1 MTSTASQP
9 NTTPAPNTTAA
20 PTAPSYASAAGA
32 AKKPASTPL
41 VVGAANPSAVA
52 GSSATATQ
60 NAPSPSS
67 SNVNG
72 RPSVAPAVPAVPT
85 VAATPNING
94 GSGDH
99 VRNGSV
105 TIPQNGPTSY
115 LANGGAVSNK
125 PPGLQFGYAEAS
137 PAMPHSTPQLNATAP
152 VNIPGAGRN
161 PSPAPSPSPIPQNIT
176 SGGRPGNT
184 ESTFKIGSFTGEV
197 DVSIQQAPLTGAGCP
212 FPGHLSIQNALTHS
226 QRGVGRPNSMS
237 QVPFHARRDSAVSQ
251 HSDMGHHG
259 PAPTRGGFGGGRGG
273 RGGGYN
279 NHQYP
284 NHQGFPPNTNQS
296 FRGQGRG
303 GMPPHQFNPRGGGY
317 HNSPQP
323 ARNSPSLTPVM
334 PGQGTPNMNAAMPVP
349 PAQGYSQQFPPPMS
363 GYAQQGGFQQQS
375 GYPPHVKPPI
385 CHDIFPPFSKPHKKK
400 GARWDSENRPAHHR
414 QPDSSFPNSWQE
426 FGGRNRRMS
435 KRRDSTTDHGPLR
448 GRAPSL
454 DQQLPFH
461 NPPFLLLSDKGLDLS
476 PGPNGGFERVE
487 RMLTASKQNYFPAT
501 YDARTAYMG
510 VPQYPQQ
517 PFHPQGMYP
526 PGSPAPAG
534 MPLQYGAGQ
543 FAPPQGQPMSR
554 NNSQLSERP
563 ASSTGQNQGPMV
575 VSGTPQAHGSQ
586 AKPPTGSSTPG
597 STQFQKPKKS
607 GVTIKNAQGEVVN
620 FNVLNKAPAS
630 PAPSIQQSRT
640 PPVIAST
647 PTPPPK
653 ATTPASHGRAESLST
668 AKPDEIKAAFLE
680 QVKKSKEGD
689 ASKTDDEA
697 AAEAKA
703 KEDAQKKE
711 EERIEAEKKAAEETK
726 AAEEA
731 AKKAKAEAEA
741 KQAEEAAKAKA
752 EEEAKAK
759 AAAEAAAKA
768 EAEAAAKAEQE
779 AKAKAEAEEQKKA
792 EEQKAADAAKAE
804 EKPQE
809 TEEEYTER
817 MIREMEEEDRLREE
831 EQAKITAKKQA
842 EKEVEKKKAE
852 EKRLADA
859 AANDAKLREQEREM
873 ERLEEEKEKARE
885 KERLAAEG
893 GQSPSMSEVL
903 TKKISDLSASQ
914 KGPED
919 SSKLTIVSNKDTSL
933 IGSAPSSAKS
943 TGKPKPAALNL
954 APLKT
959 NSVEPAP
966 PTAAM
971 QALKSA
977 RFLTVKDEVKYP
989 NGIASPN
996 PAVNA
1001 AVAKK
1006 GGSFKYDSAFLLQ
1019 FQKVF
1024 TEQPS
1029 TEFSQQVK
1037 SLIGDSDGSRSAS
1050 VRTPAGASG
1059 RQGSRNAAGAF
1070 GAFAQPAGGK
1080 PLPPNTTSEQR
1091 FAMSQGT
1098 IPRPGIGGPISSF
1111 RGGSFGGSQMSRTP
1125 SSNLA
1130 PSGSRSGS
1138 RSQRGGGGGGG
1149 GGSRRG
1155 GGGFDAAS
1163 EAKLS
1168 KTMPLTAGMDLKPI
1182 QTSSTGWKPKS
1193 VGRAVQNA
1201 EAPGHMDPETVQRK
1215 VKSNLNKMTPE
1226 NFEKISNQILEI
1238 AAQSKDEQDG
1248 RTLRQVI
1255 QLTFEKA
1262 TDEAHWAAMYAKFCK
1277 RMLET
1282 MSPEVK
1288 DVTITDK
1295 NGNVVSGGALFRK
1308 YLLNRCQEDF
1318 EHGWAVEMPKPK
1330 EGESKETAMLS
1341 DEYYKAAAIK
1351 RRGLGL
1357 VQFIGE
1363 LFKLGMLTERIMHE
1377 CVRKLLDFQG
1387 EPDEAEIESLS
1398 KLLRTIGASLDSTE
1412 KGMMMMNAYF
1422 ERIST
1427 LVETPDLPSRL
1438 QFMLMDIIDLRR
1450 DRWQSKD
1457 GLKGPKT
1464 REEIR
1469 AEVSAQRPHPTTY
1482 RLLSDANHKQ
1492 AEAAAAQKAAENA
1505 RSNYRGQAGGR
1516 SHTGGRGDARNSL
1529 QFQQPTS
1536 NHVGMDDLRRLKGS
1550 ASRTA
1555 SGNVTLGPTSMFN
1568 SRSSSGRNT
1577 RLGPGG
1583 ALARGAEDSGAS
1595 SRTGTPPTQASTN
1608 AFA

>member
-20 PTAPSYASAAGA
+20 STAPSYASAAGA

-52 GSSATATQ
+52 GSSAAAPQ
-60 NAPSPSS
+60 NAPSPSA

-72 RPSVAPAVPAVPT
+72 RPSVTPAVPAAPT
-85 VAATPNING
+85 VAATPNLNG

-99 VRNGSV
+99 ARNGSV
-105 TIPQNGPTSY
+105 TIPSNGPTSY

-137 PAMPHSTPQLNATAP
+137 PAMPHSTPQLNASSAP
-152 VNIPGAGRN
+152 VNIPGGGRAL
-161 PSPAPSPSPIPQNIT
+161 SPAHSPLPIPQQII
-176 SGGRPGNT
+176 SGGQPGNT
-184 ESTFKIGSFTGEV
+184 NNTFKIGSFNNEG
-197 DVSIQQAPLTGAGCP
+197 DVSIQQARFPGAGCP
-212 FPGHLSIQNALTHS
+212 LPVSTSEVPPNVLTHS
-226 QRGVGRPNSMS
+226 QRMGGRPNSMQMS
-237 QVPFHARRDSAVSQ
+237 FHARRDSAVSQ
-251 HSDMGHHG
+251 HSDVGHHG

-303 GMPPHQFNPRGGGY
+303 GMPPQQFNPRGGGY

-323 ARNSPSLTPVM
+323 ARGSPALTPVM

-349 PAQGYSQQFPPPMS
+349 PAQGYSQQYPPPMS

-375 GYPPHVKPPI
+375 GYPPHVKLPI
-385 CHDIFPPFSKPHKKK
+385 CQDIFPPFSKPHKKK
-400 GARWDSENRPAHHR
+400 GARWDSENRPSHHR
-414 QPDSSFPNSWQE
+414 QPDSSFSNSWQE
-426 FGGRNRRMS
+426 IPGRNRRMS
-435 KRRDSTTDHGPLR
+435 KRRDSTADRVPLR

-461 NPPFLLLSDKGLDLS
+461 CSPLLLLSDKGLDLS

-487 RMLTASKQNYFPAT
+487 RMLTATKQNFYPGA
-501 YDARTAYMG
+501 YDSRAYMG

-517 PFHPQGMYP
+517 PFHPQNMYP
-526 PGSPAPAG
+526 PASPAPAG
-534 MPLQYGAGQ
+534 MPLQYGTGQ

-586 AKPPTGSSTPG
+586 PKPPTGSSTPAQ
-597 STQFQKPKKS
+597 TQFQKPKKS

-620 FNVLNKAPAS
+620 FTSLKAPAS
-630 PAPSIQQSRT
+630 PAPSTQQSRT

-668 AKPDEIKAAFLE
+668 AKPDEIKAAFLQ

-703 KEDAQKKE
+703 KEEAQKKE
-711 EERIEAEKKAAEETK
+711 EERAEAEKKAAEESK

-731 AKKAKAEAEA
+731 AKKAQAEAEA

-752 EEEAKAK
+752 AEEAKAEEQKK
-759 AAAEAAAKA
+759 AD
-768 EAEAAAKAEQE
+768 AAKAEQE
-779 AKAKAEAEEQKKA
+779 AKDKAEEQKKA
-792 EEQKAADAAKAE
+792 EAAKAE
-804 EKPQE
+804 EEKKAAEAAKAAEKPKE
-809 TEEEYTER
+809 TEEEYMER

-842 EKEVEKKKAE
+842 EKEAEKKAAE
-852 EKRLADA
+852 EKRLAEA
-859 AANDAKLREQEREM
+859 AVNDAKLREQEREM

-893 GQSPSMSEVL
+893 GQSQSMSEVL
-903 TKKISDLSASQ
+903 TKKISDLNASQ
-914 KGPED
+914 KTGED

-977 RFLTVKDEVKYP
+977 RFLTIKDEVKYP

-1070 GAFAQPAGGK
+1070 GAFAQPAGK

-1091 FAMSQGT
+1091 FAMSQGQ
-1098 IPRPGIGGPISSF
+1098 IPRPAIGGPISSF
-1111 RGGSFGGSQMSRTP
+1111 RGGSFGGSQMSRTG

-1130 PSGSRSGS
+1130 QSGSRSGS
-1138 RSQRGGGGGGG
+1138 RSQRGGGGG
-1149 GGSRRG
+1149 SKR
-1155 GGGFDAAS
+1155 GGFDAAQ

-1182 QTSSTGWKPKS
+1182 QTSATGWKPKS
-1193 VGRAVQNA
+1193 VGRAAQNA
-1201 EAPGHMDPETVQRK
+1201 DAPGHMDPETVQRK

-1341 DEYYKAAAIK
+1341 DEYYKAMAIK

-1438 QFMLMDIIDLRR
+1438 QFMLMDIMDLRR

-1469 AEVSAQRPHPTTY
+1469 AEVSARCAT
-1482 RLLSDANHKQ
+1482 
-1492 AEAAAAQKAAENA
+1492 
-1505 RSNYRGQAGGR
+1505 
-1516 SHTGGRGDARNSL
+1516 L
-1529 QFQQPTS
+1529 Q
-1536 NHVGMDDLRRLKGS
+1536 LRTVFPRI
-1550 ASRTA
+1550 
-1555 SGNVTLGPTSMFN
+1555 
-1568 SRSSSGRNT
+1568 
-1577 RLGPGG
+1577 
-1583 ALARGAEDSGAS
+1583 
-1595 SRTGTPPTQASTN
+1595 
-1608 AFA
+1608 

>member
-9 NTTPAPNTTAA
+9 NTNPAPNTTAA
-20 PTAPSYASAAGA
+20 STAPSYASAAGA

-52 GSSATATQ
+52 GSSAAAPQ
-60 NAPSPSS
+60 NAPSPSA

-72 RPSVAPAVPAVPT
+72 QPSVTLAVPAIPT
-85 VAATPNING
+85 VAATPNLNG

-99 VRNGSV
+99 ARNGSV
-105 TIPQNGPTSY
+105 TIPPNGPTSY
-115 LANGGAVSNK
+115 LANGGAVGNK
-125 PPGLQFGYAEAS
+125 PPGGLQFGYAEAS
-137 PAMPHSTPQLNATAP
+137 PAMIHSTPQNNVSAP
-152 VNIPGAGRN
+152 VNIPGASN
-161 PSPAPSPSPIPQNIT
+161 PSPAASPLPIPLATT
-176 SGGRPGNT
+176 SGGKPGNT
-184 ESTFKIGSFTGEV
+184 DNTFKIGSFNNEG
-197 DVSIQQAPLTGAGCP
+197 DVSILQQARFPRAGCP
-212 FPGHLSIQNALTHS
+212 FPVSPIEEPMNVLTHS
-226 QRGVGRPNSMS
+226 QRMGGRPNSMS
-237 QVPFHARRDSAVSQ
+237 QMSFHARRDSAVSQ

-303 GMPPHQFNPRGGGY
+303 GMPPQQFNPRGGGY

-323 ARNSPSLTPVM
+323 ARGSPAMTPVM

-349 PAQGYSQQFPPPMS
+349 PAQGYSQQYPPPMS

-375 GYPPHVKPPI
+375 GYPPHVKLPI
-385 CHDIFPPFSKPHKKK
+385 CQDIFPPFSKPHKKK
-400 GARWDSENRPAHHR
+400 GARWDSENRPSHHR
-414 QPDSSFPNSWQE
+414 QPESSFSNSWQE
-426 FGGRNRRMS
+426 IPGRNRRMS
-435 KRRDSTTDHGPLR
+435 KRRDSTADRVPLR

-461 NPPFLLLSDKGLDLS
+461 SSPFLLLSDKGLDLS

-487 RMLTASKQNYFPAT
+487 RMLTATKQNFYPGA
-501 YDARTAYMG
+501 YDSRAYMG

-517 PFHPQGMYP
+517 PFHPQNMYP
-526 PGSPAPAG
+526 PASPAPAG

-586 AKPPTGSSTPG
+586 PKAPTGSSTPAQ
-597 STQFQKPKKS
+597 TQFQKPKKS

-620 FNVLNKAPAS
+620 FNVLKAPSS
-630 PAPSIQQSRT
+630 PAPSTQQSRT

-653 ATTPASHGRAESLST
+653 ATTPASHGRTESLST

-711 EERIEAEKKAAEETK
+711 EERAEAEKKAAEESK

-731 AKKAKAEAEA
+731 ARKAKAEAEA

-768 EAEAAAKAEQE
+768 EQEAKEKAEQE
-779 AKAKAEAEEQKKA
+779 AKAKAEEQKK
-792 EEQKAADAAKAE
+792 ADAAKAQ
-804 EKPQE
+804 EKPKE
-809 TEEEYTER
+809 TEEEYMER
-817 MIREMEEEDRLREE
+817 MIKEMEEEDRLREE
-831 EQAKITAKKQA
+831 QQEKITAKKQA
-842 EKEVEKKKAE
+842 EKAAEKKAAD

-859 AANDAKLREQEREM
+859 AVNDAKLREQEREM

-893 GQSPSMSEVL
+893 GQSQSMSEVL

-914 KGPED
+914 KTGED

-1070 GAFAQPAGGK
+1070 GAFAQPAGK

-1091 FAMSQGT
+1091 FAMSQGQ
-1098 IPRPGIGGPISSF
+1098 IPRPAIGGPISSF
-1111 RGGSFGGSQMSRTP
+1111 RGGSFGGSQMSRTG

-1130 PSGSRSGS
+1130 QSSSRSGS
-1138 RSQRGGGGGGG
+1138 RSQRGGGG
-1149 GGSRRG
+1149 SSKR
-1155 GGGFDAAS
+1155 GGFDAAQ

-1193 VGRAVQNA
+1193 VGRAAQSA

-1341 DEYYKAAAIK
+1341 DEYYKAMAIK

-1427 LVETPDLPSRL
+1427 LVESPDLPSRL
-1438 QFMLMDIIDLRR
+1438 QFMLMDIMDLRR
-1450 DRWQSKD
+1450 SRWQSKD

-1469 AEVSAQRPHPTTY
+1469 AEVSARSVTLKLHDVFPQSRT
-1482 RLLSDANHKQ
+1482 NHQQ

-1505 RSNYRGQAGGR
+1505 RSSYRGQAGGR

-1583 ALARGAEDSGAS
+1583 SLARGAEDSGAS

>member
-20 PTAPSYASAAGA
+20 STAPSYASAAGA
-32 AKKPASTPL
+32 KKSTSNPPL

-52 GSSATATQ
+52 GSSAA
-60 NAPSPSS
+60 APQSALSPSA

-72 RPSVAPAVPAVPT
+72 RPAVTPAVPAVPT
-85 VAATPNING
+85 VAATPNLNG

-99 VRNGSV
+99 ARNGSV
-105 TIPQNGPTSY
+105 TIPPNGPTSF

-137 PAMPHSTPQLNATAP
+137 PAMPHSTPQPNASAP
-152 VNIPGAGRN
+152 VTIPGSGSGRG
-161 PSPAPSPSPIPQNIT
+161 PSPHPSPSPIPQNLT

-184 ESTFKIGSFTGEV
+184 ENTFKIGSFTNEG
-197 DVSIQQAPLTGAGCP
+197 DVSIQQARPNGAGGLVP
-212 FPGHLSIQNALTHS
+212 VFPSGKPHNTLTNP
-226 QRGVGRPNSMS
+226 QRLGGRPNSMS
-237 QVPFHARRDSAVSQ
+237 QMSFHARRDSAVSQ

-303 GMPPHQFNPRGGGY
+303 GMPPQQFNPRGGGY

-323 ARNSPSLTPVM
+323 ARGSPALTPVI

-349 PAQGYSQQFPPPMS
+349 PAQGYSQQYPPPMS

-375 GYPPHVKPPI
+375 GYPPHVKLPI

-400 GARWDSENRPAHHR
+400 GARWDSENRPSHHR
-414 QPDSSFPNSWQE
+414 QPDSSFSNSWQE
-426 FGGRNRRMS
+426 IPGRNRRMS
-435 KRRDSTTDHGPLR
+435 KRRDSTADCGPLR

-454 DQQLPFH
+454 GQQLPFH
-461 NPPFLLLSDKGLDLS
+461 TSPLLLLSDKGLDLS

-487 RMLTASKQNYFPAT
+487 RMLTATKQNFYPGA
-501 YDARTAYMG
+501 YDSRAYMG

-517 PFHPQGMYP
+517 PFHPQNMYP
-526 PGSPAPAG
+526 PASPAPGG
-534 MPLQYGAGQ
+534 MPLQYGTGQ

-586 AKPPTGSSTPG
+586 PKAPTGSSTP
-597 STQFQKPKKS
+597 SQTQFQKPKKS

-620 FNVLNKAPAS
+620 FSGLKAPAS
-630 PAPSIQQSRT
+630 PAPSTQQSRT

-653 ATTPASHGRAESLST
+653 ATTPASHGRTESLST

-680 QVKKSKEGD
+680 QVMKSKEGD
-689 ASKTDDEA
+689 ASKPDDETA
-697 AAEAKA
+697 TEAKA
-703 KEDAQKKE
+703 KEEAQRKE
-711 EERIEAEKKAAEETK
+711 EERAEAEKKAAEETK

-731 AKKAKAEAEA
+731 ARKAKAEAEA

-759 AAAEAAAKA
+759 AAAEATAKA
-768 EAEAAAKAEQE
+768 EQEAAAKAEQE
-779 AKAKAEAEEQKKA
+779 AKAKAEEQKK
-792 EEQKAADAAKAE
+792 ADAAKAE
-804 EKPQE
+804 ETSKKE
-809 TEEEYTER
+809 TEEEYMER

-831 EQAKITAKKQA
+831 EQAKITAKKQL
-842 EKEVEKKKAE
+842 EKEAEKKKAE

-859 AANDAKLREQEREM
+859 AVNDAKLREQEREM

-893 GQSPSMSEVL
+893 GQSQSMSEVL
-903 TKKISDLSASQ
+903 TKKISDLNASQ
-914 KGPED
+914 KSTED
-919 SSKLTIVSNKDTSL
+919 SSKLTIISNKDTSL

-1059 RQGSRNAAGAF
+1059 RQGSRGQPGVF
-1070 GAFAQPAGGK
+1070 GSFAQPAGK

-1091 FAMSQGT
+1091 FAMSQGQ

-1130 PSGSRSGS
+1130 QSGSRSGS
-1138 RSQRGGGGGGG
+1138 RSQRGGGGGG
-1149 GGSRRG
+1149 SKR
-1155 GGGFDAAS
+1155 GGFDAAQ

-1168 KTMPLTAGMDLKPI
+1168 KTMPLTAGMELKPI
-1182 QTSSTGWKPKS
+1182 QTSATGWKPKS
-1193 VGRAVQNA
+1193 VGRAAAQSA

-1330 EGESKETAMLS
+1330 EGESKETVMLS
-1341 DEYYKAAAIK
+1341 DEYYKAMAVK

-1427 LVETPDLPSRL
+1427 LVESPDLPSRL
-1438 QFMLMDIIDLRR
+1438 QFMLMDIMDLRR

-1469 AEVSAQRPHPTTY
+1469 AEVSTSCATLKRRNVFP
-1482 RLLSDANHKQ
+1482 RSDANHQQ

-1505 RSNYRGQAGGR
+1505 RSSYRGQAGGR
-1516 SHTGGRGDARNSL
+1516 SHPGGRGDARNSL

-1583 ALARGAEDSGAS
+1583 SLARGAEDSGAS

>member
-9 NTTPAPNTTAA
+9 NTNPAPNTTAA
-20 PTAPSYASAAGA
+20 STAPSYASAAGA

-52 GSSATATQ
+52 GSSAAAPQ
-60 NAPSPSS
+60 NAPSPST

-72 RPSVAPAVPAVPT
+72 RPAVTPAVPAVPT
-85 VAATPNING
+85 VAATPNVNG

-99 VRNGSV
+99 ARNGSV
-105 TIPQNGPTSY
+105 TIPPNGPTSY

-137 PAMPHSTPQLNATAP
+137 PAMPHSTPQLNASAP

-161 PSPAPSPSPIPQNIT
+161 PSPAPSPSPIPQNLT

-184 ESTFKIGSFTGEV
+184 ENTFKIGSFTNEG
-197 DVSIQQAPLTGAGCP
+197 DVSIQHNHLPVACCP
-212 FPGHLSIQNALTHS
+212 FPTYPSRDPQNTLTYP
-226 QRGVGRPNSMS
+226 QRMGRPNSMS
-237 QVPFHARRDSAVSQ
+237 QMSFHARRESAASQ

-303 GMPPHQFNPRGGGY
+303 GMPPQQFNPRGGGY

-323 ARNSPSLTPVM
+323 ARGSPALTPVM

-349 PAQGYSQQFPPPMS
+349 PAQGYTQQYPPPMG
-363 GYAQQGGFQQQS
+363 GYPQQGGFQQQS

-385 CHDIFPPFSKPHKKK
+385 CSDIFPPFSKPHKKK
-400 GARWDSENRPAHHR
+400 GARWDSENRSSHHR
-414 QPDSSFPNSWQE
+414 QSDSSSFSSSWQE
-426 FGGRNRRMS
+426 IPGRNRRMS
-435 KRRDSTTDHGPLR
+435 KRRDSTTDRGLLR

-454 DQQLPFH
+454 DLQPPLH
-461 NPPFLLLSDKGLDLS
+461 EPPFFLLSDKGLDLS

-487 RMLTASKQNYFPAT
+487 RMLTASKQNFYPGA
-501 YDARTAYMG
+501 YDGRAYMG

-517 PFHPQGMYP
+517 PFHPQNMYP
-526 PGSPAPAG
+526 PGSPAPTG
-534 MPLQYGAGQ
+534 MPLQYGGQ

-554 NNSQLSERP
+554 NNSQMSERP

-575 VSGTPQAHGSQ
+575 VSGTPSQ
-586 AKPPTGSSTPG
+586 AKAPTGSSTPG
-597 STQFQKPKKS
+597 QNQFQKPKKA
-607 GVTIKNAQGEVVN
+607 GITIKNPQGEVLN
-620 FNVLNKAPAS
+620 FTSLKAPAS
-630 PAPSIQQSRT
+630 PSPSIQQSRT

-653 ATTPASHGRAESLST
+653 ASTPASHGRAESLST

-689 ASKTDDEA
+689 APKTDDDA
-697 AAEAKA
+697 AADAKA
-703 KEDAQKKE
+703 KEEAQKKE
-711 EERIEAEKKAAEETK
+711 EERAEAEKKAAEETK

-731 AKKAKAEAEA
+731 ASKAKAEAEA
-741 KQAEEAAKAKA
+741 KLKAEEAAKAKA

-759 AAAEAAAKA
+759 AAAEATAKA
-768 EAEAAAKAEQE
+768 EQEAAAKAEQE
-779 AKAKAEAEEQKKA
+779 AKAKAEEQKK
-792 EEQKAADAAKAE
+792 ADAAKAE
-804 EKPQE
+804 EPEE
-809 TEEEYTER
+809 TEDERLER
-817 MIREMEEEDRLREE
+817 MIREMEEEDRKREE
-831 EQAKITAKKQA
+831 EQAAITAKKQA
-842 EKEVEKKKAE
+842 EKEAEKKKAE

-859 AANDAKLREQEREM
+859 ALNDAKLREQEREM

-893 GQSPSMSEVL
+893 GQSQSMSEVL
-903 TKKISDLSASQ
+903 TKKISDLNASQ
-914 KGPED
+914 KSTED
-919 SSKLTIVSNKDTSL
+919 SSKLTIISNKDTSA

-1070 GAFAQPAGGK
+1070 GAFAQPAGK

-1091 FAMSQGT
+1091 FAMSQGQ
-1098 IPRPGIGGPISSF
+1098 IPRPAIGGPISSF
-1111 RGGSFGGSQMSRTP
+1111 RGGSFGGSQMSRTS

-1130 PSGSRSGS
+1130 QSGSRSGS
-1138 RSQRGGGGGGG
+1138 RSQRGGA
-1149 GGSRRG
+1149 GSKRG
-1155 GGGFDAAS
+1155 GAFDAAQ

-1168 KTMPLTAGMDLKPI
+1168 KTMPLTAGMELKPI
-1182 QTSSTGWKPKS
+1182 QTSATGWKPKS
-1193 VGRAVQNA
+1193 VGRAAQNA
-1201 EAPGHMDPETVQRK
+1201 DASDHMDPETVQRK

-1226 NFEKISNQILEI
+1226 NFDKISNQILEI

-1262 TDEAHWAAMYAKFCK
+1262 TDEAHWAAMYARFCK

-1330 EGESKETAMLS
+1330 EGESKETVMLS
-1341 DEYYKAAAIK
+1341 DEYYKAMAIK

-1422 ERIST
+1422 ERISS

-1469 AEVSAQRPHPTTY
+1469 AEVSTRCATPQLLNNRFSSMLDLVLTNNRRRLPRPR
-1482 RLLSDANHKQ
+1482 RLPRMR
-1492 AEAAAAQKAAENA
+1492 EAATVARLAA
-1505 RSNYRGQAGGR
+1505 
-1516 SHTGGRGDARNSL
+1516 
-1529 QFQQPTS
+1529 
-1536 NHVGMDDLRRLKGS
+1536 
-1550 ASRTA
+1550 
-1555 SGNVTLGPTSMFN
+1555 GPT
-1568 SRSSSGRNT
+1568 REGAATQETRCSSSS
-1577 RLGPGG
+1577 PP
-1583 ALARGAEDSGAS
+1583 
-1595 SRTGTPPTQASTN
+1595 RTTWAWMICV
-1608 AFA
+1608 A

>member
-9 NTTPAPNTTAA
+9 NTNPAPNTTAA
-20 PTAPSYASAAGA
+20 STAPSYASAAGA

-41 VVGAANPSAVA
+41 VVGAANPSVVA
-52 GSSATATQ
+52 GSSAAAPQ
-60 NAPSPSS
+60 NAPSSS
-67 SNVNG
+67 ASNVNG
-72 RPSVAPAVPAVPT
+72 RPSVTPAVPAVPT
-85 VAATPNING
+85 VAATPNVNG

-99 VRNGSV
+99 ARNGSV
-105 TIPQNGPTSY
+105 TIPPNGPTSY

-137 PAMPHSTPQLNATAP
+137 PAMPHSTPQLNASAP

-161 PSPAPSPSPIPQNIT
+161 PSPAPSPSPIPQNLT

-184 ESTFKIGSFTGEV
+184 ENTFKIGSFTNEG
-197 DVSIQQAPLTGAGCP
+197 D
-212 FPGHLSIQNALTHS
+212 
-226 QRGVGRPNSMS
+226 RMGRPNSMS
-237 QVPFHARRDSAVSQ
+237 QMPFHARRDSAVSQ

-284 NHQGFPPNTNQS
+284 NHSGFPPNTNQS

-303 GMPPHQFNPRGGGY
+303 GMPPQQFNPRGGGY
-317 HNSPQP
+317 QHSPQP
-323 ARNSPSLTPVM
+323 ARGSPALTPVM

-349 PAQGYSQQFPPPMS
+349 PAQGYTQQYPPPMS

-375 GYPPHVKPPI
+375 GYPPHNFYP
-385 CHDIFPPFSKPHKKK
+385 
-400 GARWDSENRPAHHR
+400 GAYD
-414 QPDSSFPNSWQE
+414 
-426 FGGRNRRMS
+426 GR
-435 KRRDSTTDHGPLR
+435 
-448 GRAPSL
+448 
-454 DQQLPFH
+454 
-461 NPPFLLLSDKGLDLS
+461 
-476 PGPNGGFERVE
+476 
-487 RMLTASKQNYFPAT
+487 
-501 YDARTAYMG
+501 AYMG

-517 PFHPQGMYP
+517 PFHPQNMYP
-526 PGSPAPAG
+526 PASPAPAG
-534 MPLQYGAGQ
+534 MPLQYGTGQ

-563 ASSTGQNQGPMV
+563 ASSTGQNQGPIV

-586 AKPPTGSSTPG
+586 AKAPTGSSTPG
-597 STQFQKPKKS
+597 HNQFQKPKKS

-620 FNVLNKAPAS
+620 FNALKAPVS

-653 ATTPASHGRAESLST
+653 ASTPASHGRAESVST
-668 AKPDEIKAAFLE
+668 ANKDEIKAAFLE

-689 ASKTDDEA
+689 ASKTDDDT

-703 KEDAQKKE
+703 KEEAQKKE
-711 EERIEAEKKAAEETK
+711 AEHAEAEKKAAEESR

-731 AKKAKAEAEA
+731 ATKAKAEAEA
-741 KQAEEAAKAKA
+741 KLKAEEAAKAKA

-759 AAAEAAAKA
+759 AAAEAT
-768 EAEAAAKAEQE
+768 AKAEQE
-779 AKAKAEAEEQKKA
+779 AAAKAAQEAEAKAEEQKK
-792 EEQKAADAAKAE
+792 ADAAKAE
-804 EKPQE
+804 EPKE
-809 TEEEYTER
+809 TEDEYMER
-817 MIREMEEEDRLREE
+817 MIREMEEEDKKREE
-831 EQAKITAKKQA
+831 EQAKITAKKQT
-842 EKEVEKKKAE
+842 EKEAEKKKAE
-852 EKRLADA
+852 EQRLASA

-873 ERLEEEKEKARE
+873 ERLEEEKEKTRE

-893 GQSPSMSEVL
+893 GQSQSMSEVL
-903 TKKISDLSASQ
+903 TKKISDLNASQ
-914 KGPED
+914 KSTED
-919 SSKLTIVSNKDTSL
+919 SSKLTIISNKDTSA

-989 NGIASPN
+989 NGVASPN

-1070 GAFAQPAGGK
+1070 GAFAQPAGK

-1091 FAMSQGT
+1091 FAMSQGQ
-1098 IPRPGIGGPISSF
+1098 IPRPAIGGPISSF
-1111 RGGSFGGSQMSRTP
+1111 RGGSFGGSQMSRTS

-1130 PSGSRSGS
+1130 QSGSRSGS
-1138 RSQRGGGGGGG
+1138 RSQRGGA
-1149 GGSRRG
+1149 GSKRG
-1155 GGGFDAAS
+1155 GAFDAAQ

-1168 KTMPLTAGMDLKPI
+1168 KTMPLTAGMELKPI
-1182 QTSSTGWKPKS
+1182 QTTSTGWKPKS
-1193 VGRAVQNA
+1193 IGRAAQNA
-1201 EAPGHMDPETVQRK
+1201 DAGDHMDPETVQRK

-1226 NFEKISNQILEI
+1226 NFDKISNQILEI

-1262 TDEAHWAAMYAKFCK
+1262 TDEAHWAAMYARFCK

-1341 DEYYKAAAIK
+1341 DEYYKAMAIK

-1412 KGMMMMNAYF
+1412 KGSMMMNAYF

-1450 DRWQSKD
+1450 SRWQSKD

-1469 AEVSAQRPHPTTY
+1469 A
-1482 RLLSDANHKQ
+1482 D

-1505 RSNYRGQAGGR
+1505 RSSYRGQAGGR

-1583 ALARGAEDSGAS
+1583 SLARGAEDSGAS

-1608 AFA
+1608 AFAALANMESENPASPPSVSASPALNHAKPAAPAGGEKKEVD

>member
-20 PTAPSYASAAGA
+20 STATSYASAAG
-32 AKKPASTPL
+32 KKSGPTPL

-52 GSSATATQ
+52 GSAAAPQ
-60 NAPSPSS
+60 NAPSPSA

-72 RPSVAPAVPAVPT
+72 RPSVTPAVPAVPT
-85 VAATPNING
+85 VAATPNLNG

-99 VRNGSV
+99 ARNGSV
-105 TIPQNGPTSY
+105 TIPPNGPTSY

-137 PAMPHSTPQLNATAP
+137 PAMPHSTPQLNASAP
-152 VNIPGAGRN
+152 VPIPGSGRNN
-161 PSPAPSPSPIPQNIT
+161 PSPHPSPSPIPQNIT

-184 ESTFKIGSFTGEV
+184 ENTFKIGSFTNEG
-197 DVSIQQAPLTGAGCP
+197 DRMG
-212 FPGHLSIQNALTHS
+212 
-226 QRGVGRPNSMS
+226 GRPNSMS
-237 QVPFHARRDSAVSQ
+237 QMSFHARRDSAVSQ

-303 GMPPHQFNPRGGGY
+303 GMPPQQFNPRGGGY

-323 ARNSPSLTPVM
+323 ARGSPALTPVM

-349 PAQGYSQQFPPPMS
+349 PAQGYSQQYPPPMS

-375 GYPPHVKPPI
+375 GYPPHNFYP
-385 CHDIFPPFSKPHKKK
+385 
-400 GARWDSENRPAHHR
+400 GAYDSR
-414 QPDSSFPNSWQE
+414 
-426 FGGRNRRMS
+426 
-435 KRRDSTTDHGPLR
+435 
-448 GRAPSL
+448 
-454 DQQLPFH
+454 
-461 NPPFLLLSDKGLDLS
+461 
-476 PGPNGGFERVE
+476 
-487 RMLTASKQNYFPAT
+487 
-501 YDARTAYMG
+501 AYMG

-517 PFHPQGMYP
+517 PFHPQNMYP
-526 PGSPAPAG
+526 PASPAPAG
-534 MPLQYGAGQ
+534 MPLQYGTGQ

-586 AKPPTGSSTPG
+586 PKPPTGSSTP
-597 STQFQKPKKS
+597 SQTQFQKPKKS

-620 FNVLNKAPAS
+620 FNVLKAPAS
-630 PAPSIQQSRT
+630 PAPSTQQSRT

-653 ATTPASHGRAESLST
+653 ATTPASHGRTESLST
-668 AKPDEIKAAFLE
+668 AKPDDIKAAFLE
-680 QVKKSKEGD
+680 QVMKSKEGD
-689 ASKTDDEA
+689 TSKPDDEA
-697 AAEAKA
+697 VAEAKA
-703 KEDAQKKE
+703 KEEAQRKE
-711 EERIEAEKKAAEETK
+711 EERAEAEKKAAEETK

-731 AKKAKAEAEA
+731 ARKAKAEAEA
-741 KQAEEAAKAKA
+741 KQAEEEAAKAKA

-759 AAAEAAAKA
+759 AAAEATAKA
-768 EAEAAAKAEQE
+768 EQEAAAKAEQE
-779 AKAKAEAEEQKKA
+779 AKAKAEEQKK
-792 EEQKAADAAKAE
+792 ADAAKAE
-804 EKPQE
+804 ETPKE
-809 TEEEYTER
+809 TEDEYMER

-831 EQAKITAKKQA
+831 EQAKITAKKQL
-842 EKEVEKKKAE
+842 EKEAEKKKTE

-893 GQSPSMSEVL
+893 GQSQSMSEVL
-903 TKKISDLSASQ
+903 TKKISDLNASQ
-914 KGPED
+914 KSTED
-919 SSKLTIVSNKDTSL
+919 SSKLTIISNKDTSL

-1059 RQGSRNAAGAF
+1059 RQGSRGQPGAF
-1070 GAFAQPAGGK
+1070 GAFAQPAGK

-1091 FAMSQGT
+1091 FAMSQGQ
-1098 IPRPGIGGPISSF
+1098 IPRPAIAGPISSF

-1130 PSGSRSGS
+1130 QSGSRSGS
-1138 RSQRGGGGGGG
+1138 RSQRGGGGGG
-1149 GGSRRG
+1149 SRR
-1155 GGGFDAAS
+1155 GGFDAAQ
-1163 EAKLS
+1163 EAKLQ

-1182 QTSSTGWKPKS
+1182 QTTATGWKPKS
-1193 VGRAVQNA
+1193 VGRAAAQSA

-1341 DEYYKAAAIK
+1341 DEYYKAMAIK

-1450 DRWQSKD
+1450 SRWQSKD

-1469 AEVSAQRPHPTTY
+1469 AE
-1482 RLLSDANHKQ
+1482 

-1505 RSNYRGQAGGR
+1505 RSSYRGQAGGR
-1516 SHTGGRGDARNSL
+1516 SHPGGRGDARNSL

-1583 ALARGAEDSGAS
+1583 SLARGAEDSGAS

-1608 AFA
+1608 AFAALANMESENPASPPSVSASPALNHAKPAAPAGGEKKEAD

>member
-20 PTAPSYASAAGA
+20 STAPSYASAVGTASA
-32 AKKPASTPL
+32 VKKSASTPL

-52 GSSATATQ
+52 GSSAAAPQ
-60 NAPSPSS
+60 NAPSPSA

-72 RPSVAPAVPAVPT
+72 RPSVTPAVPAVPT
-85 VAATPNING
+85 VAATPNLNG

-99 VRNGSV
+99 ARNGSV
-105 TIPQNGPTSY
+105 TIPPNGPTSY

-137 PAMPHSTPQLNATAP
+137 PAMPHSTPQPNASAP
-152 VNIPGAGRN
+152 VNIPGRG
-161 PSPAPSPSPIPQNIT
+161 PSPHPSPSPIPQNIT

-184 ESTFKIGSFTGEV
+184 ENTFKIGSFTNEG
-197 DVSIQQAPLTGAGCP
+197 DRMG
-212 FPGHLSIQNALTHS
+212 
-226 QRGVGRPNSMS
+226 GRPNSMS
-237 QVPFHARRDSAVSQ
+237 QMSFHARRDSAVSQ

-303 GMPPHQFNPRGGGY
+303 GMPPQQFNPRGGGY

-323 ARNSPSLTPVM
+323 ARGSPALTPVM

-349 PAQGYSQQFPPPMS
+349 PAQGYSQQYPPPMS

-375 GYPPHVKPPI
+375 GYPPHNFYP
-385 CHDIFPPFSKPHKKK
+385 
-400 GARWDSENRPAHHR
+400 GAYDSR
-414 QPDSSFPNSWQE
+414 
-426 FGGRNRRMS
+426 
-435 KRRDSTTDHGPLR
+435 
-448 GRAPSL
+448 
-454 DQQLPFH
+454 
-461 NPPFLLLSDKGLDLS
+461 
-476 PGPNGGFERVE
+476 
-487 RMLTASKQNYFPAT
+487 
-501 YDARTAYMG
+501 AYMG

-517 PFHPQGMYP
+517 PFHPQNMYP
-526 PGSPAPAG
+526 PASPAPAG
-534 MPLQYGAGQ
+534 MPLQYGTGQ

-586 AKPPTGSSTPG
+586 PKAPTGSSTP
-597 STQFQKPKKS
+597 SQTQFQKPKKS

-620 FNVLNKAPAS
+620 FNVLKAPAS
-630 PAPSIQQSRT
+630 PAPSTQQSRT

-653 ATTPASHGRAESLST
+653 ATTPASHGRTESLST

-689 ASKTDDEA
+689 ASKPDDEA

-703 KEDAQKKE
+703 KEDAQRKE
-711 EERIEAEKKAAEETK
+711 EERAEAEKKAAEETK

-731 AKKAKAEAEA
+731 ARKAKAEAEA

-759 AAAEAAAKA
+759 AAAEATAKA
-768 EAEAAAKAEQE
+768 EQEAAAKAEQE
-779 AKAKAEAEEQKKA
+779 AKAKAEEQKK
-792 EEQKAADAAKAE
+792 ADAAKAE
-804 EKPQE
+804 ETPKE
-809 TEEEYTER
+809 TEEEYMER

-831 EQAKITAKKQA
+831 EQAKITAKKQL
-842 EKEVEKKKAE
+842 EKEAEKKKAD

-893 GQSPSMSEVL
+893 GQSQSMSEVL
-903 TKKISDLSASQ
+903 TKKISDLNASQ
-914 KGPED
+914 KSTED
-919 SSKLTIVSNKDTSL
+919 TSKLTIISNKDTSL

-1059 RQGSRNAAGAF
+1059 RQGSRGQPGAF
-1070 GAFAQPAGGK
+1070 GAFAQPAGK

-1091 FAMSQGT
+1091 FAMSQGQ
-1098 IPRPGIGGPISSF
+1098 IPRPAIGGPISSF
-1111 RGGSFGGSQMSRTP
+1111 RGGSFGGSQMSRTS

-1130 PSGSRSGS
+1130 QSGSRSGS
-1138 RSQRGGGGGGG
+1138 RSQRGGGGGG
-1149 GGSRRG
+1149 SKR
-1155 GGGFDAAS
+1155 GGFDAAQ

-1182 QTSSTGWKPKS
+1182 QTTATGWKPKS
-1193 VGRAVQNA
+1193 VGRAAAQNA

-1341 DEYYKAAAIK
+1341 DEYYKAMAIK

-1438 QFMLMDIIDLRR
+1438 QFMLMDIMDLRR

-1469 AEVSAQRPHPTTY
+1469 AE
-1482 RLLSDANHKQ
+1482 

-1505 RSNYRGQAGGR
+1505 RSSYRGQAGGR
-1516 SHTGGRGDARNSL
+1516 SHPGGRGDARNSL

-1608 AFA
+1608 AFAALANMESENPASPPSVSASPALNHAKPAAPAGGEKKEAD

>member
-9 NTTPAPNTTAA
+9 NTNPAPNTTAA
-20 PTAPSYASAAGA
+20 STAPSYASAAGA

-52 GSSATATQ
+52 GSSAAAPQ
-60 NAPSPSS
+60 NAPSPSA

-85 VAATPNING
+85 VAATPNVNG

-99 VRNGSV
+99 ARNGSV
-105 TIPQNGPTSY
+105 TIPPNGPTSY

-137 PAMPHSTPQLNATAP
+137 PAMQHSTPQLNASAP

-161 PSPAPSPSPIPQNIT
+161 PSPAPSPSPIPQNLT

-184 ESTFKIGSFTGEV
+184 DSSFKIGSYNNEG
-197 DVSIQQAPLTGAGCP
+197 DVS
-212 FPGHLSIQNALTHS
+212 S
-226 QRGVGRPNSMS
+226 QRGWLSAAGRAFPLNPSRSAQNTLTCPQRMGRPNSMS

-259 PAPTRGGFGGGRGG
+259 QATTRGGFGGGRGG

-303 GMPPHQFNPRGGGY
+303 GMPPQQFNPRGGGY
-317 HNSPQP
+317 QHSPQP
-323 ARNSPSLTPVM
+323 ARGSPALTPVM

-349 PAQGYSQQFPPPMS
+349 PAQGYTQQYPPPMS

-375 GYPPHVKPPI
+375 GYPPHVKPPVS
-385 CHDIFPPFSKPHKKK
+385 DIFSPFIKPHKKK
-400 GARWDSENRPAHHR
+400 GARWDSENRQSHQR
-414 QPDSSFPNSWQE
+414 LSESSSSSLFPSWHE
-426 FGGRNRRMS
+426 NPGRNRRMG
-435 KRRDSTTDHGPLR
+435 KRRDSSTTDRGSLR

-454 DQQLPFH
+454 DVQSPLRDS
-461 NPPFLLLSDKGLDLS
+461 PFLLLSDEGLDLT

-487 RMLTASKQNYFPAT
+487 RMLTATKQSFYPGA
-501 YDARTAYMG
+501 YDGRAYMG
-510 VPQYPQQ
+510 MPQYPQQ
-517 PFHPQGMYP
+517 PFHPQNMYP
-526 PGSPAPAG
+526 PASPAPAG
-534 MPLQYGAGQ
+534 MPLQYGTGQ

-586 AKPPTGSSTPG
+586 AKAPTGSSTPG
-597 STQFQKPKKS
+597 NQFQKPKK
-607 GVTIKNAQGEVVN
+607 GGITIKNAQGEVVN
-620 FNVLNKAPAS
+620 FNALKAPAS
-630 PAPSIQQSRT
+630 PAPSIQQART

-653 ATTPASHGRAESLST
+653 TTTPASHGRAESLST
-668 AKPDEIKAAFLE
+668 AKPPDEIKAAFLE

-689 ASKTDDEA
+689 ASKTDDDAA

-703 KEDAQKKE
+703 KEEAQKKE
-711 EERIEAEKKAAEETK
+711 QERVEAEVKAAEATK

-731 AKKAKAEAEA
+731 ASKAKAEAEA
-741 KQAEEAAKAKA
+741 KLKAEQEAKAKA

-768 EAEAAAKAEQE
+768 EKEAAAKAEQE
-779 AKAKAEAEEQKKA
+779 AKDKAEEQKK
-792 EEQKAADAAKAE
+792 ADAAKAE
-804 EKPQE
+804 EPKE
-809 TEEEYTER
+809 TEEEYMER
-817 MIREMEEEDRLREE
+817 MIREMEEEDKKREE
-831 EQAKITAKKQA
+831 EQEKITAKKQA
-842 EKEVEKKKAE
+842 EKEAEKKKAE

-859 AANDAKLREQEREM
+859 AVNDAKLREQEREM

-885 KERLAAEG
+885 KERLAAES
-893 GQSPSMSEVL
+893 GQSQSMSEVL
-903 TKKISDLSASQ
+903 TKKISDLNASQ
-914 KGPED
+914 KSTED
-919 SSKLTIVSNKDTSL
+919 SSKLTIISNKDTSA

-1050 VRTPAGASG
+1050 VRTPAGTSG
-1059 RQGSRNAAGAF
+1059 RPGSNKNAGAF
-1070 GAFAQPAGGK
+1070 GAFAQPVGK
-1080 PLPPNTTSEQR
+1080 TLPPGTSSAER
-1091 FAMSQGT
+1091 FAMSQGQ
-1098 IPRPGIGGPISSF
+1098 IPRPGMPGSISSF
-1111 RGGSFGGSQMSRTP
+1111 GGRSGFGGSQMARTP

-1130 PSGSRSGS
+1130 QSNSRQGS
-1138 RSQRGGGGGGG
+1138 RSQRGT
-1149 GGSRRG
+1149 GSKRG
-1155 GGGFDAAS
+1155 AAFDAAQ

-1182 QTSSTGWKPKS
+1182 QTSATGWKPKS
-1193 VGRAVQNA
+1193 VGRAAAQNA
-1201 EAPGHMDPETVQRK
+1201 DASNHMDPETVQRK

-1226 NFEKISNQILEI
+1226 NFDKISNQILEI
-1238 AAQSKDEQDG
+1238 SAQSKDEQDG

-1262 TDEAHWAAMYAKFCK
+1262 TDEAHWAAMYARFCK

-1318 EHGWAVEMPKPK
+1318 ERGWAVEMPKPK
-1330 EGESKETAMLS
+1330 EGESKETVMLS
-1341 DEYYKAAAIK
+1341 DEYYKAMAIK

-1469 AEVSAQRPHPTTY
+1469 AEVSSRAPQSHR
-1482 RLLSDANHKQ
+1482 RLLHASPGFCTDVRQ

-1505 RSNYRGQAGGR
+1505 RSSYRGQAGGR

-1550 ASRTA
+1550 AGRTA

-1583 ALARGAEDSGAS
+1583 SLARGAEDSGAS